1 MESIKNFFTGLDT
14 TSWLAVIG
22 IVFVIVFIIG
32 YQIYVKTH
40 RLTKEQLA
48 IKKKKK
54 QKYWNNMYQIMSENR
69 IFKNHITR
77 LTKRLEQMSVF
88 RQEEIRVGVAKFTFK
103 LFLYVVVTFVAGC
116 FIFDD
121 VISVAL
127 LVVAAYVIYQSQVEK
142 SIQASVLRVYR
153 ELKNGISSVRL
164 EYRKSRDV
172 LVALENATYGN
183 RVANIFSEIG
193 RASCRE
199 RV

>member
-1 MESIKNFFTGLDT
+1 MESIKNFFAGLDT

-22 IVFVIVFIIG
+22 IVLVIVFIIG

-69 IFKNHITR
+69 IFKNHIIR

-88 RQEEIRVGVAKFTFK
+88 RQEEIRVGAAKFTFK
-103 LFLYVVVTFVAGC
+103 LFLYVVVAFIAGC

-127 LVVAAYVIYQSQVEK
+127 LVVAAYVIY
-142 SIQASVLRVYR
+142 
-153 ELKNGISSVRL
+153 
-164 EYRKSRDV
+164 
-172 LVALENATYGN
+172 
-183 RVANIFSEIG
+183 
-193 RASCRE
+193 
-199 RV
+199 